1 MELWRIVRIAA
12 WLCLVGVFAV
22 FVVAPENTGL
32 GAFFLLAFYPLMIF
46 SGIAKSKDP
55 YVKRSKEEKKVQ
67 REARRAIEKR
77 ERYLDQTPVAAELIS
92 MDAKMRGATAVGA
105 LTGGIPGAVVG
116 AYLGK
121 QRATFAV
128 QYASGR
134 IDVETVAVKSQ
145 RFKELSAFLEK

>member
-1 MELWRIVRIAA
+1 MDLWRITFIAA
-12 WLCLVGVFAV
+12 WLCLAGMFLVIIFA
-22 FVVAPENTGL
+22 ENMGL
-32 GAFFLLAFYPLMIF
+32 GYVFLMAFLLLMF
-46 SGIAKSKDP
+46 FTSIAKWKDP
-55 YVKRSKEEKKVQ
+55 YVKRTKEEKKAQ
-67 REARRAIEKR
+67 REARRDLEKR
-77 ERYLDQTPVAAELIS
+77 TRYLDQTPVAAELIS
-92 MDAKMRGATAVGA
+92 MDMKMRGATAVGA
-105 LTGGIPGAVVG
+105 LTGGIPGAVIG

>member
-1 MELWRIVRIAA
+1 MELWRIARLAA
-12 WLCLVGVFAV
+12 WACLIGMVLVIAFA
-22 FVVAPENTGL
+22 ENMTL
-32 GAFFLLAFYPLMIF
+32 GYIFLLAFYPLMIF

-55 YVKRSKEEKKVQ
+55 YVKRTKEEKKAQ
-67 REARRAIEKR
+67 REARQNVEKR
-77 ERYLDQTPVAAELIS
+77 ERLLDSTPVAAELIS
-92 MDAKMRGATAVGA
+92 MNGKMRGATVVGG

-134 IDVETVAVKSQ
+134 IDVETVAVNSQ
-145 RFKELSAFLEK
+145 RFKILSAFLEK

>member
-1 MELWRIVRIAA
+1 MDLWRIARLAA
-12 WLCLVGVFAV
+12 WACLVGMFLAIVFA
-22 FVVAPENTGL
+22 ENMGL
-32 GAFFLLAFYPLMIF
+32 GYIFLMAFFPLIIF
-46 SGIAKSKDP
+46 SGIAKSKGP
-55 YVKRSKEEKKVQ
+55 YVKRTKEEKKAQ
-67 REARRAIEKR
+67 REARRDLEKR
-77 ERYLDQTPVAAELIS
+77 TRYLDQTPVAAELIA

-105 LTGGIPGAVVG
+105 LTGGIPGAIVG

>member
-1 MELWRIVRIAA
+1 MKLWRIIRLAA
-12 WLCLVGVFAV
+12 WACWVGIA
-22 FVVAPENTGL
+22 VVAMVDPENAPL
-32 GAFFLLAFYPLMIF
+32 AAFFLLAFFPLMIA
-46 SGIAKSKDP
+46 SIIAKSKDP
-55 YVKRSKEEKKVQ
+55 YVKRTKEEKKSQ
-67 REARRAIEKR
+67 REARRDLEKR
-77 ERYLDQTPVAAELIS
+77 TRYLDQTPVAAELIS